1 MQPRLKLQ
9 PFNTG
14 LQGGEMCHHKSHRG
28 KGSGGKPGEVRE
40 QLWCPQTSTVCS
52 HPALVQMAVMGIKK
66 DGKSSCLGWELGMQ
80 RFRCQMDT
88 KMGQMLP
95 PRTSHAPDCQLQKYP
110 WVFCSQAHSCFLCL
124 VWKRNC
130 SFWPS
135 AFRSDECCTKEYRFP
150 FFNYSMFRLWSRC
163 DYSDWDGLISTS

>member
-9 PFNTG
+9 PFNAG

-52 HPALVQMAVMGIKK
+52 HPALVQMAVQR

-80 RFRCQMDT
+80 RFCCQMDA
-88 KMGQMLP
+88 KMGQMP
-95 PRTSHAPDCQLQKYP
+95 PPQALLMTQIVSSRSTRGFSVAKLIH
-110 WVFCSQAHSCFLCL
+110 VFFDWFERGIA
-124 VWKRNC
+124 
-130 SFWPS
+130 
-135 AFRSDECCTKEYRFP
+135 RSDQVPSEVMNAAQRNIDFHFLIIPC
-150 FFNYSMFRLWSRC
+150 
-163 DYSDWDGLISTS
+163 SDCGQDVTTQTGMV